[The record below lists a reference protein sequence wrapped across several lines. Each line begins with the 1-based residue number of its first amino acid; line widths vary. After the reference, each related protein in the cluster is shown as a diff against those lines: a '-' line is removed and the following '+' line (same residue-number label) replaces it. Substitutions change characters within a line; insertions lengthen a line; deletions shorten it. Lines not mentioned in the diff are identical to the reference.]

1 MSRSFGQGL
10 GLTAP
15 GLAGFPATVVRKSM
29 CTFRFTCITLDKGIS
44 LLNTLHSI
52 CIPFEIPLS
61 NVMQILCNIF
71 KVAER
76 VDI

>member
-1 MSRSFGQGL
+1 MKRGLHWSPTVMSRSFGQGL

-44 LLNTLHSI
+44 KG
-52 CIPFEIPLS
+52 
-61 NVMQILCNIF
+61 MQILCNIF
-71 KVAER
+71 KR
-76 VDI
+76 VDM